1 MEILPKRIC
10 EILKDKGVSSILH
23 ANNVENSALFLRNR
37 CLMSRETIEK
47 LSNQT
52 TSPNVK
58 KSGANYCVLNDIF
71 ADSIDI
77 HEQANTPHNHGP
89 VLFELDI
96 EIIKNTYT
104 GKVWVTKS
112 NPMKWDANTHQ
123 ERKWFI
129 SAHDLED
136 NFSYGSSNHMIVF
149 RHCGGKLPMLGY
161 LNRVILDDPKLQTD
175 RYQIDYFSM
184 AFGALTLAMKQGGFD
199 VPIEKRACNQGCNC
213 LDSYKNGKIEA
224 DSMFSL

>member
-1 MEILPKRIC
+1 MEILRKRIY
-10 EILKDKGVSSILH
+10 EILKDKGVSSIRH
-23 ANNVENSALFLRNR
+23 ANSVENSAFFLRNR

-47 LSNQT
+47 LSSQT
-52 TSPNVK
+52 TFSK
-58 KSGANYCVLNDIF
+58 AQHSGTNYSVWNDIF
-71 ADSIDI
+71 ADSVDI
-77 HEQANTPHNHGP
+77 HEQTNSVHNHGP

-123 ERKWFI
+123 ERKWFV
-129 SAHDLED
+129 SAYDLED
-136 NFSYGSSNHMIVF
+136 NFACGSSEHMIVF
-149 RHCGGKLPMLGY
+149 RHCAGKLPILDH

-184 AFGALTLAMKQGGFD
+184 AFGALALAMKQGGFD
-199 VPIEKRACNQGCNC
+199 VPIEKRICNQGCSC
-213 LDSYKNGKIEA
+213 LDSYKNGAIE
-224 DSMFSL
+224 SEKMFSL